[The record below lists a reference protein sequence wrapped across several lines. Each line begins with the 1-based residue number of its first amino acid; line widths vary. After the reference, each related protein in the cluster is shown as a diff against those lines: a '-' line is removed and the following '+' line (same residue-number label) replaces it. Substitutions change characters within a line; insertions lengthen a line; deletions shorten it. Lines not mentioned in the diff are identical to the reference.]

1 MFSCFLSGQGCLNT
15 LFAFFSFLFLYLLT
29 GQLCYIIS
37 PLVFVFFF
45 FFFPLHSTGL
55 VIVFQKLD
63 VLLGLAFCS
72 QKSVDRVGGLA
83 NQEGK
88 ESCCVFDGA
97 CSVGGT
103 CCFSFDF
110 YVCLHVSPCFVC
122 LFAFFPHIYNRPE
135 MGWRDHGTQQWEE

>member
-1 MFSCFLSGQGCLNT
+1 MFPLWAGLSEHTFRLFQFSLS
-15 LFAFFSFLFLYLLT
+15 LFAHRATLLH
-29 GQLCYIIS
+29 YIS
-37 PLVFVFFF
+37 PCICLFS

-55 VIVFQKLD
+55 VIVFQKLN

-72 QKSVDRVGGLA
+72 QKSVARVGGLA

-103 CCFSFDF
+103 CCFTFDF
-110 YVCLHVSPCFVC
+110 YVCLQCFALFC
-122 LFAFFPHIYNRPE
+122 LSICFFFCFHIYNPPE